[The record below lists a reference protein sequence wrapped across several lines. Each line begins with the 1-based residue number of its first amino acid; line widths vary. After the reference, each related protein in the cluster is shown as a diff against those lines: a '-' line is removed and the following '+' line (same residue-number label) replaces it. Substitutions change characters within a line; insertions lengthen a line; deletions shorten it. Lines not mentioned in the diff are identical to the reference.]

1 MYHQQVSLTARPSSA
16 AGTSGSGSGS
26 AGRKARDQGSSHPS
40 SSTAQQHADIVD
52 IEMDGA
58 EGEVDEAGEDNAL
71 YCFCQEKSYGEM
83 IGCDNEDCR
92 FEWVSAFG

>member
-1 MYHQQVSLTARPSSA
+1 
-16 AGTSGSGSGS
+16 
-26 AGRKARDQGSSHPS
+26 
-40 SSTAQQHADIVD
+40 
-52 IEMDGA
+52 MDGA